1 MQGTETGP
9 RTWLVVGDKGGDN
22 AQVATI
28 AEQLPWPYETRF
40 VAMRPRYVKG
50 KPRVRPSLHHLDLE
64 ASDAADGEREVAER
78 ILSELYDKDQQAY
91 DELIAS
97 FEGRRLAPAPE
108 MLQLFLLGMALCFLR
123 QRSGGLTIPV
133 LAHFAVTAFTDLG
146 TSLI

>member
-1 MQGTETGP
+1 MTAVLLLLLALAPALEPPDLVAQAMELRGQGDLAEA
-9 RTWLVVGDKGGDN
+9 L
-22 AQVATI
+22 ATLGE
-28 AEQLPWPYETRF
+28 A
-40 VAMRPRYVKG
+40 
-50 KPRVRPSLHHLDLE
+50 LDLE
-64 ASDAADGEREVAER
+64 ASDATDGEREVAER

-133 LAHFAVTAFTDLG
+133 LAHFAVTAFTGLG
-146 TSLI
+146 SSLI